1 MALMKKLN
9 SAFRKSEETDM
20 FGYGLRKRL
29 DKIEDKLEKRFNTIE
44 RMTTCLET
52 ISEKIRDLDKV
63 GKERIG
69 ELEQDIRAL
78 ETKHVER
85 CRIIDD
91 RVGAIEKNCVSM
103 TATCPRD
110 KVSRF
115 EWLIFATCLTTMGG
129 LLVAVVVAYVQYKSM
144 VDQVVTTGAK

>member
-1 MALMKKLN
+1 MAVLAKKLD
-9 SAFRKSEETDM
+9 AGFLTYRGILM
-20 FGYGLRKRL
+20 FGYGLSIRL

-44 RMTTCLET
+44 RLTTCLEA
-52 ISEKIRDLDKV
+52 ISEKIRDLDKI

-69 ELEQDIRAL
+69 VVEQDIRVL
-78 ETKHVER
+78 ETKQEQCSR
-85 CRIIDD
+85 EMDTRMS
-91 RVGAIEKNCVSM
+91 AIEKNCVNM
-103 TATCPRD
+103 MAKCPRD

-144 VDQVVTTGAK
+144 VDQAVGAH